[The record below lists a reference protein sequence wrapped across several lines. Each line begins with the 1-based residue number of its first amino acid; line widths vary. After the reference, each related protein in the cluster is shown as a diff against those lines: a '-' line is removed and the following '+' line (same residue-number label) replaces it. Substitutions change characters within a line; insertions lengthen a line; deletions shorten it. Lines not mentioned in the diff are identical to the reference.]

1 MPQVINTAYFSL
13 NAAGA
18 TFTIY
23 DTDSF
28 AEYVISGSA
37 ALASNNSVV
46 FSGTPI
52 LNMNVKVRYEGTATN
67 AGGSVVIFGT
77 AFNSTQ
83 LALPQLVDCNYNG
96 ASWDVQISPDFSVG
110 GQVNTADIAAG
121 AVTASKLASN
131 AVETAKINAAAV
143 TYAKIQNVTDARMLG
158 NNSGSAGAVQEMTK
172 GDVLSFIGYVAPKE
186 TLAVPVS
193 FESGLQCNNNIKLG
207 FACSLSQT
215 YVYGIATSA
224 IAATDDAVVTIAKNG
239 APIAGATITFAGS
252 SAINTAGSVGTFT
265 TTNFAAG
272 DTISFIG
279 SKTTAGGSALVSC
292 TLTLI

>member
-1 MPQVINTAYFSL
+1 MPQVITTKNFTL

-18 TFTIY
+18 TFTVYNY
-23 DTDSF
+23 DTFS
-28 AEYVISGSA
+28 EYVIGGSA

-52 LNMNVKVRYEGTATN
+52 LNMNVKIRYEGAATN
-67 AGGSVVIFGT
+67 AGGSVVVFGT
-77 AFNSTQ
+77 TFNSTQ
-83 LALPQLVDCNYNG
+83 LGLPQFVDCNYNG
-96 ASWDVQISPDFSVG
+96 SSWDVQISPDFSVG
-110 GQVNTADIAAG
+110 GQVGSADIAAG
-121 AVTASKLASN
+121 AVTASKIASN
-131 AVETAKINAAAV
+131 AVETAKINAKAV
-143 TYAKIQNVTDARMLG
+143 TYAKMQDVTDARMLG
-158 NNSGSAGAVQEMTK
+158 NNSGSAGVVTEMTK
-172 GDVLSFIGYVAPKE
+172 GDVRTFLGIIDPKQ

-193 FESGLQCNNNIKLG
+193 FEAGLQCNNTIKLG

-279 SKTTAGGSALVSC
+279 AKTTAGGSALVSC

>member
-1 MPQVINTAYFSL
+1 MPNNTVQDRTNLAGL
-13 NAAGA
+13 IKKVAGKQNAIAVQDEGVEIASAGA
-18 TFTIY
+18 F
-23 DTDSF
+23 DTVNITG
-28 AEYVISGSA
+28 AGVTA
-37 ALASNNSVV
+37 TK
-46 FSGTPI
+46 SGTTLTI
-52 LNMNVKVRYEGTATN
+52 NVPSGGGLSDGDYGDITV
-67 AGGSVVIFGT
+67 GGSGT
-77 AFNSTQ
+77 TLTIDNQ
-83 LALPQLVDCNYNG
+83 
-96 ASWDVQISPDFSVG
+96 
-110 GQVNTADIAAG
+110 
-121 AVTASKLASN
+121 
-131 AVETAKINAAAV
+131 AV

-193 FESGLQCNNNIKLG
+193 FESGLQCNNTIKLG

-279 SKTTAGGSALVSC
+279 AKTTAGGSALVSC